1 MTQVEA
7 LRPAPILED
16 LPTNLPNNLL
26 ESISVLNRREG
37 GLIEAF
43 VPISLVYQE
52 DVPVD
57 KAHVRELADS
67 ISKEA
72 KNSSRTGQLSPVL
85 LAEVPDFNM
94 FPIIDGFHR
103 VPALEMVGQTEVFAT
118 IRPNSTWEEII
129 DLRILAA
136 ITHKSVKFSRL
147 IEWVEEAWKRSQW
160 SDRVSAIQAF
170 TIGYEGFKSKGKKLD
185 IDEEE
190 VEEIK
195 RWTQEKSEQWHI
207 STATVYSHLAVARLA
222 DPTLVKEARERKSGH
237 VLEAVTPAHLG
248 VIVKALPYRFD
259 MQRLAAETAKE
270 NALTI
275 PRTRALAFTIAK
287 AESLEEAR
295 EIINSESWKTIDPVY
310 GKTRT
315 RELKRQKKK
324 SQESIGITD
333 KEHQELIEKFFESEI
348 EVARLTI
355 ENAILSGRYSPHQK
369 KEENGNNIFND
380 FVLSSALKI
389 TYKPRNTNN
398 GQWSEDDISS
408 FVSRIDPLKPRL
420 TNYLYRRYGLNSFDA
435 EDIIQNAAIRIILA
449 LRNGGLSHRAMEDPL
464 WMDKIIFRS
473 VSLEAIENYR
483 RIHGRRVQRPSD
495 RSIEELN
502 QVGSIDNIGHKKL
515 SYEESGFDEV
525 ENEIVSEYLDFVKET
540 LPLLG
545 DEERRALILRAF
557 FNMSAGD
564 IAVIMG
570 KNTNVVNSALSH
582 VRSKLEAKW
591 GGNPDWK
598 SSVTRT
604 YA

>member
-222 DPTLVKEARERKSGH
+222 DPALVKEARERKSGH

-483 RIHGRRVQRPSD
+483 RIHGRRGQRPSD